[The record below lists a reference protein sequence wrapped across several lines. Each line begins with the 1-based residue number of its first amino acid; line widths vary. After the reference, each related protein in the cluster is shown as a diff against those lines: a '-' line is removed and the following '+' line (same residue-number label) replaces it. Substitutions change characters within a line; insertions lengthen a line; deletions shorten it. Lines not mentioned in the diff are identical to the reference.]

1 MRRVCVIGLIVVSA
15 CGRPGVGAE
24 TTRVDQIFA
33 AWNSPDS
40 PGCSLGVSRNGAVVY
55 ERGYGMANLDP
66 RTPIVPSSIF
76 HVASISKQFTAMSIM
91 LLAARGQLSID
102 DDVGKYVPE
111 WADKGHPITIRHL
124 LNHTSGLRDVF
135 FLTGLAAPRDYGDQ
149 RNDTIAPLLAHQ
161 RALNFPPG
169 SEYQYNTAG
178 ICCSRTS

>member
-1 MRRVCVIGLIVVSA
+1 
-15 CGRPGVGAE
+15 
-24 TTRVDQIFA
+24 
-33 AWNSPDS
+33 
-40 PGCSLGVSRNGAVVY
+40 
-55 ERGYGMANLDP
+55 
-66 RTPIVPSSIF
+66 
-76 HVASISKQFTAMSIM
+76 MSIM

-161 RALNFPPG
+161 RALNFSPG
-169 SEYQYNTAG
+169 SEYRTTTAG